1 MVGKLWDEDSD
12 EDNEFEMDEFVE
24 RQAAR
29 QKKEETCKH
38 EKETIVREYLNQ
50 AAMKCRETTVSCKLC
65 GKIFSHTDKLLD
77 ELTEAQ
83 IMR

>member
-1 MVGKLWDEDSD
+1 MNSKIWNDDSD

-24 RQAAR
+24 RQDAR
-29 QKKEETCKH
+29 QKKEEACKH
-38 EKETIVREYLNQ
+38 EKETIVREYLNR
-50 AAMKCRETTVSCKLC
+50 AAMKCRETTVRCKLC
-65 GKIFSHTDKLLD
+65 GKIFSHSDELLD